1 MCRGD
6 FRKCSAEVR
15 AEEEQPAAEEA
26 AAAGDASDD
35 LFACLLSG
43 EAQAELDAAA
53 RMLPAEDGAGKAA
66 RRNSKKSTSKPEAAS
81 SSRSKAPVT
90 NESDEE
96 QADTDAAGASA
107 AFYQK
112 QLGVL
117 SVGTTL
123 RRGVVC
129 LHCHLQIP
137 VGSARLVYAYARGKP
152 PRSIH
157 PTCVMQIPGNLV
169 APSIKVLQKEICS
182 GKIAAEKAACD
193 AAVEVLSGMQ

>member
-1 MCRGD
+1 M
-6 FRKCSAEVR
+6 R
-15 AEEEQPAAEEA
+15 AEEEQPAEEA
-26 AAAGDASDD
+26 AAAADPSDD

-53 RMLPAEDGAGKAA
+53 RMLPAEDGAGKAKAA
-66 RRNSKKSTSKPEAAS
+66 RRNSKQSKPEAAS

-96 QADTDAAGASA
+96 QADTDTAGASA

-137 VGSARLVYAYARGKP
+137 VGSAKLVYAYARGKP

-169 APSIKVLQKEICS
+169 APSIKVLQKEIGS

-193 AAVEVLSGMQ
+193 AAVEILSGSSFTVCKA